1 MIQGITAVNS
11 SLTFYGV
18 SKSKGEFGMIR
29 PVMTGFISLSL
40 LVAATAQDSQKT
52 QKKVTQQ
59 PDQTDRANKLGQQ
72 GDADQDSKAGQPVA
86 EQTQRTEL
94 PECLNQ
100 IDLSEQQKQE
110 ILTIYRESDLKS
122 QQLWDHVQDLHRQAI
137 SMEAAV
143 IAAARLEGHDH
154 GTHHDQAGQPANNDR
169 KPEADLPETGK
180 GESPVDEADDK
191 AEKTA
196 ATSSPKEN
204 AEKRRAAKIQERDD
218 ANARKTNRRDERSAQ
233 ESAHVG
239 KDESTGWQGLDGD
252 LNIVAI
258 RVGVAQPDG
267 RIREYLLTQPNQKE
281 DPGSNQT
288 FHTHQGQLTQVWK
301 DIHEGHEQLVE
312 LEASTI
318 VKVEA
323 QLTEVQLKKLDAT
336 QSQASNTPKSQNDDS
351 RR

>member
-1 MIQGITAVNS
+1 
-11 SLTFYGV
+11 
-18 SKSKGEFGMIR
+18 MIR
-29 PVMTGFISLSL
+29 SVMTGFISLSV
-40 LVAATAQDSQKT
+40 LVAATAQDSQK
-52 QKKVTQQ
+52 KDTQQ

-72 GDADQDSKAGQPVA
+72 IDEAQNSKTDQQVA
-86 EQTQRTEL
+86 EQNQRVEL
-94 PECLNQ
+94 PESLKQ
-100 IDLSEQQKQE
+100 LDLSEQQKQE
-110 ILTIYRESDLKS
+110 LLTIYRESDLKS

-154 GTHHDQAGQPANNDR
+154 NAHENQAAQPTDADQESKAVPAEN
-169 KPEADLPETGK
+169 GK
-180 GESPVDEADDK
+180 GVSAVIKADDL

-196 ATSSPKEN
+196 ATSSPKQN
-204 AEKRRAAKIQERDD
+204 AEKRRAAKSLERDA
-218 ANARKTNRRDERSAQ
+218 ANERKTTRRDERSAD
-233 ESAHVG
+233 ESTHVG
-239 KDESTGWQGLDGD
+239 KEEPTGWQGLDGD

-267 RIREYLLTQPNQKE
+267 RIREYLLTQPGQKE

>member
-1 MIQGITAVNS
+1 MYQGITAVSS
-11 SLTFYGV
+11 SLAFYGV
-18 SKSKGEFGMIR
+18 SKSKGEFSMIR
-29 PVMTGFISLSL
+29 SVMTGFISLSL
-40 LVAATAQDSQKT
+40 LVAATAQDEQKT
-52 QKKVTQQ
+52 QKKDSEQ
-59 PDQTDRANKLGQQ
+59 PDQKDRANKLGQQ
-72 GDADQDSKAGQPVA
+72 SDADQDSKAGQPVA
-86 EQTQRTEL
+86 EQKQRTEL

-110 ILTIYRESDLKS
+110 LLTIYRESDLKS
-122 QQLWDHVQDLHRQAI
+122 QQLWDRVQDLHRQAI

-154 GTHHDQAGQPANNDR
+154 DAHGDQAGEPANTDQR
-169 KPEADLPETGK
+169 PKADPAETGK
-180 GESPVDEADDK
+180 GASPVNEAGDK

-218 ANARKTNRRDERSAQ
+218 AKQTKTTRRDERSAK
-233 ESAHVG
+233 ESAHPG

-267 RIREYLLTQPNQKE
+267 RIREYLLTQPGQKE
-281 DPGSNQT
+281 DPDSNQT
-288 FHTHQGQLTQVWK
+288 FHIHQGQLTQVWK

-336 QSQASNTPKSQNDDS
+336 QSQASNTPNSQSDDS

>member
-1 MIQGITAVNS
+1 
-11 SLTFYGV
+11 
-18 SKSKGEFGMIR
+18 MIR

-40 LVAATAQDSQKT
+40 LVAATAQDSQET
-52 QKKVTQQ
+52 QKKDAQQ

-72 GDADQDSKAGQPVA
+72 GDAEQDSKTAQEVA
-86 EQTQRTEL
+86 EQNQRVDL
-94 PECLNQ
+94 PECLKQ
-100 IDLSEQQKQE
+100 LDLNEQQKQE
-110 ILTIYRESDLKS
+110 LLTIYRESDLKS
-122 QQLWDHVQDLHRQAI
+122 QQLWDRVQDLHRQAI

-154 GTHHDQAGQPANNDR
+154 DAHEDQAGEPANTDPKSRAN
-169 KPEADLPETGK
+169 PPETGK
-180 GESPVDEADDK
+180 AASAVNEADDK

-196 ATSSPKEN
+196 AASSPKQN
-204 AEKRRAAKIQERDD
+204 AEKRKAARIEERDD
-218 ANARKTNRRDERSAQ
+218 AIERKTARRDERSAQ
-233 ESAHVG
+233 GSAHAG
-239 KDESTGWQGLDGD
+239 KDEATGWQGLDGD

-267 RIREYLLTQPNQKE
+267 RVREYLLTQPNQNE

-288 FHTHQGQLTQVWK
+288 FRTHQSQLTQVWK
-301 DIHEGHEQLVE
+301 DIHDGHEQLVE

-323 QLTEVQLKKLDAT
+323 QLTEVQLKKLDT
-336 QSQASNTPKSQNDDS
+336 TMQSQASITPKSQNDDS